1 MVESKIVVDNNDITG
16 LEITK
21 ENMTV
26 MLEGKDWSEFNPA
39 KSFSKNQM
47 LAHGDKDD
55 MIDEDS

>member
-39 KSFSKNQM
+39 KSFSKN
-47 LAHGDKDD
+47 
-55 MIDEDS
+55 